1 VLQLENLSKSYRGI
15 PAISNVN
22 FRVDA
27 GEVVGYLGANGSGK
41 STTVKIITGLLQ
53 PNEGRV
59 LFHGRNIREDLVSF
73 RGALGYVPEEAHLY
87 TYLSGMEYLQLV
99 GRLRGL
105 RERQISIKAHRLL
118 QLLGLESWRHS
129 PISMYSK
136 GMKQRVLIAAALM
149 HDPQLLIFDE
159 PLSGLDVLSSRL
171 FKDLLLELTKAGKAV
186 LYISHVLEVVEQICS
201 RVVVIAKGKILA
213 DASPSK
219 LTELMELANLES
231 VFAQLVQQEDTRSVA
246 RDVVEAIKVH
256 HVYRHSHL
264 RSAGIP
270 RPVTRSAS
278 SLTRRGGTGTK
289 SVPPPRSPLSRTIL
303 QQRYG
308 LRRWG
313 NEGPASPGSLCDC
326 APGNGH
332 RLVLVPVVPS
342 TPRTALLVSGERPLL
357 LCLVFICCSGSR
369 EHLCLGLALP

>member
-59 LFHGRNIREDLVSF
+59 LFHGRNIRDDLVSF
-73 RGALGYVPEEAHLY
+73 RAAFGYVPEEAHLY
-87 TYLSGMEYLQLV
+87 TYLSGLEYLQLV

-105 RERQISIKAHRLL
+105 RERQIHLKAHRLL

-171 FKDLLLELTKAGKAV
+171 FKDLLLELTAAGKAV

-231 VFAQLVQQEDTRSVA
+231 VFAQLVQQEDTKTVA
-246 RDVVEAIKVH
+246 RDLVEAIKVQH
-256 HVYRHSHL
+256 
-264 RSAGIP
+264 
-270 RPVTRSAS
+270 
-278 SLTRRGGTGTK
+278 
-289 SVPPPRSPLSRTIL
+289 
-303 QQRYG
+303 
-308 LRRWG
+308 
-313 NEGPASPGSLCDC
+313 D
-326 APGNGH
+326 
-332 RLVLVPVVPS
+332 
-342 TPRTALLVSGERPLL
+342 
-357 LCLVFICCSGSR
+357 
-369 EHLCLGLALP
+369 

>member
-1 VLQLENLSKSYRGI
+1 MSSRTFRKSYRGI

-22 FRVDA
+22 FRVNA

-59 LFHGRNIREDLVSF
+59 LFQGRNIRDDLASF
-73 RGALGYVPEEAHLY
+73 RAALGYVPEEAHLY

-105 RERQISIKAHRLL
+105 RERQIQIKAHRLL

-149 HDPQLLIFDE
+149 HDPKLLIFDE

-171 FKDLLLELTKAGKAV
+171 FKDLLLELTAAGKAI

-201 RVVVIAKGKILA
+201 RVVVIA
-213 DASPSK
+213 
-219 LTELMELANLES
+219 
-231 VFAQLVQQEDTRSVA
+231 RA
-246 RDVVEAIKVH
+246 RFW
-256 HVYRHSHL
+256 
-264 RSAGIP
+264 P
-270 RPVTRSAS
+270 MP
-278 SLTRRGGTGTK
+278 
-289 SVPPPRSPLSRTIL
+289 
-303 QQRYG
+303 
-308 LRRWG
+308 
-313 NEGPASPGSLCDC
+313 
-326 APGNGH
+326 
-332 RLVLVPVVPS
+332 
-342 TPRTALLVSGERPLL
+342 
-357 LCLVFICCSGSR
+357 
-369 EHLCLGLALP
+369 ALPN